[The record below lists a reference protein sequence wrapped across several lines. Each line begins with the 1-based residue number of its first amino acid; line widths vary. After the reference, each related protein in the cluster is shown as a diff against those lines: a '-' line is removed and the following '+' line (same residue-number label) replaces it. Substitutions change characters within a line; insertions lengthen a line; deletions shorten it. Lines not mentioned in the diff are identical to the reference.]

1 MNYASNFTG
10 PWKNHYRNGKC
21 KKRKESIFIDLG
33 VQQIQNHKKCLQV
46 KVDIP
51 AAINKKPAEIPWFEE
66 KKIHWMTLRPTV
78 KYGGGSIMD
87 WDIFTSKATIK
98 AQL

>member
-1 MNYASNFTG
+1 MENARKGRKAFLKTWVFSKFQII
-10 PWKNHYRNGKC
+10 
-21 KKRKESIFIDLG
+21 KKS
-33 VQQIQNHKKCLQV
+33 LQV
-46 KVDIP
+46 KVDSP
-51 AAINKKPAEIPWFEE
+51 AAINKKKKLQKLLGLK

-87 WDIFTSKATIK
+87 WDCIFTSEATIK